1 MALAFLQLME
11 KQERLATRGKW
22 SGVPQGQ
29 ERAHL
34 EACYSFGTEV
44 EGEAEADTE
53 TGTAATAAR
62 RRKPAGARLEDSPAQ
77 EVSGAVVAV
86 LAGAGAGRWEG
97 GRAGSGSSVVRVRQS
112 CLAVLPAAVVQTR
125 EPGRPSRMTTKA
137 GLPHM
142 FRARAAQLS
151 WQYGSPYPPTW
162 APE

>member
-11 KQERLATRGKW
+11 KQERLATRGKR

-53 TGTAATAAR
+53 TGTGATAAR
-62 RRKPAGARLEDSPAQ
+62 RRKPDGARLEDSPAL
-77 EVSGAVVAV
+77 EVSGAMEAV

-97 GRAGSGSSVVRVRQS
+97 GRVEPGLSAMRVRLS
-112 CLAVLPAAVVQTR
+112 RLAVLLAAVVETR
-125 EPGRPSRMTTKA
+125 EPSRLSRMTTTA
-137 GLPHM
+137 GPPHM
-142 FRARAAQLS
+142 K
-151 WQYGSPYPPTW
+151 
-162 APE
+162 